1 MAIWYEGNLNK
12 SENRHE
18 ENGAV
23 YYVRGVRESEGRRYE
38 RYAVATHFIER
49 GEDFVE
55 VMRRYVSPLYQEGD
69 VVTLSEKVVSM
80 CQNNTVEMKDVK
92 VGFWAKFL
100 SRFATHNQ
108 NGIAMDEPY
117 KLQLAIDMKGLPLI
131 LWACFRTLIG
141 KFTGHRGVFY
151 EIVGQDVAG
160 IDGVYSPPPL
170 ATHQFYYL
178 LSPQLPPLMSL
189 HCAAETYIKIKVPGA
204 DGAEGKAMSF
214 MYFLAVLIGPL
225 VKILYSFIGNY
236 AATMIVATLIL
247 KLLLFPLSIHQQK
260 STAKMSVFQPLITE
274 IQQKYKND
282 PQKQQ
287 EELMKLQQ
295 EHGYNPMGGCMPM
308 LLTMLVLF
316 GFLGVVYYPVHYI
329 FGVSNDAVKAACE
342 AIGLA
347 TTNTSTMQTAL
358 IQAIHNG
365 ASIDPSI
372 ISASV
377 VAEIQNF
384 NTSFFGMDMCDVP
397 GFHLTPIAIFP
408 AIATVTM
415 FVSYFITQKLSGM
428 DAQMQGSMKVMML
441 VMNLMFVTFCFNAPV
456 GFSLYYGVSNV
467 VQIFQSYVTYKIY
480 SPEKF
485 KAQYEAEL
493 AAKRAEKKKK
503 RTVTVEQN
511 GKQVEKEV
519 TLGEAN
525 KLRLEMARQR
535 EAELYKDERTTPLNK
550 D

>member
-1 MAIWYEGNLNK
+1 
-12 SENRHE
+12 
-18 ENGAV
+18 
-23 YYVRGVRESEGRRYE
+23 
-38 RYAVATHFIER
+38 
-49 GEDFVE
+49 
-55 VMRRYVSPLYQEGD
+55 
-69 VVTLSEKVVSM
+69 
-80 CQNNTVEMKDVK
+80 
-92 VGFWAKFL
+92 
-100 SRFATHNQ
+100 
-108 NGIAMDEPY
+108 
-117 KLQLAIDMKGLPLI
+117 
-131 LWACFRTLIG
+131 
-141 KFTGHRGVFY
+141 
-151 EIVGQDVAG
+151 
-160 IDGVYSPPPL
+160 
-170 ATHQFYYL
+170 
-178 LSPQLPPLMSL
+178 MSL

-377 VAEIQNF
+377 VAEIQN
-384 NTSFFGMDMCDVP
+384 
-397 GFHLTPIAIFP
+397 
-408 AIATVTM
+408 
-415 FVSYFITQKLSGM
+415 SGM

>member
-1 MAIWYEGNLNK
+1 MDRDMNILYILGVPLGYVMEWIYNLIPNYGWDIIIFTIVI
-12 SENRHE
+12 R
-18 ENGAV
+18 
-23 YYVRGVRESEGRRYE
+23 
-38 RYAVATHFIER
+38 
-49 GEDFVE
+49 
-55 VMRRYVSPLYQEGD
+55 L
-69 VVTLSEKVVSM
+69 LS
-80 CQNNTVEMKDVK
+80 
-92 VGFWAKFL
+92 
-100 SRFATHNQ
+100 
-108 NGIAMDEPY
+108 IP
-117 KLQLAIDMKGLPLI
+117 LQL
-131 LWACFRTLIG
+131 
-141 KFTGHRGVFY
+141 
-151 EIVGQDVAG
+151 
-160 IDGVYSPPPL
+160 
-170 ATHQFYYL
+170 
-178 LSPQLPPLMSL
+178 
-189 HCAAETYIKIKVPGA
+189 
-204 DGAEGKAMSF
+204 
-214 MYFLAVLIGPL
+214 
-225 VKILYSFIGNY
+225 N
-236 AATMIVATLIL
+236 
-247 KLLLFPLSIHQQK
+247 QQK
-260 STAKMSVFQPLITE
+260 SMAKMSAFQPMIAD
-274 IQQKYKND
+274 IQKKYKD
-282 PQKQQ
+282 KPDKQQ

-295 EHGYNPMGGCMPM
+295 EHGYNPMGGCLPM
-308 LLTMLVLF
+308 LLTFLVLF

-329 FGVSNDAVKAACE
+329 FGVDNASIKAACE
-342 AIGLA
+342 AIGLV